1 MTAPTARPVLG
12 IALEPFG
19 WHPAAFAEVGAD
31 PLEATSAEHWAGLT
45 RSAEAASADFV
56 TFEDS
61 FSLTARDR
69 LSGRFDATLLAARV
83 APAVARIGLV
93 PTVTATHTEPFHAS
107 KAIATLDYVSGGR
120 AGVLAATTGAAA
132 EAALFGRKQPQ
143 DAASQAA
150 EAAEYIAVLRDLWDS
165 WEDDAIISDRA
176 TGRYIDRDR
185 LHYIEFQG
193 EHFSV
198 KGPSITPRPP
208 QGRPPVLVR
217 IADSAIELSAE
228 SAAAG
233 ADVAIVPAG
242 PEEQLA
248 DTARRLRAA
257 GVGTL
262 LVDVTVHLADSERT
276 ALRRIEKLDRRE
288 PADDDTQ
295 VFAGTGEALARTV
308 SGWQSLGFDGA
319 RLRPGV
325 NAIDLPRLRAAFAP
339 LLAGAPREGSLRATL
354 GLGPAVNRFAAVRG
368 A

>member
-1 MTAPTARPVLG
+1 MTAPTSRPVLG

-31 PLEATSAEHWAGLT
+31 PLEATSAEHWVGLA
-45 RSAEAASADFV
+45 RSAEAAAADFV

-83 APAVARIGLV
+83 APAVPRIGLI

-120 AGVLAATTGAAA
+120 AGVLPATTGAAA
-132 EAALFGRKQPQ
+132 DAALFGRKQPQ
-143 DAASQAA
+143 DAASRAV
-150 EAAEYIAVLRDLWDS
+150 EAREYVEVLRDLWDS
-165 WEDDAIISDRA
+165 WEDDAIVKDVG
-176 TGRYIDRDR
+176 TGRFIDRDR
-185 LHYIEFQG
+185 LHYIDFQG
-193 EHFSV
+193 ENFSV

-208 QGRPPVLVR
+208 QGQPPVVVR
-217 IADSAIELSAE
+217 VAD
-228 SAAAG
+228 AAAETVAAE
-233 ADVAIVPAG
+233 ADLAIVPAAAD
-242 PEEQLA
+242 EHLA
-248 DTARRLRAA
+248 ETARRLRAA
-257 GVGTL
+257 GVPLL

-288 PADDDTQ
+288 PADDDTL
-295 VFAGTGEALARTV
+295 VFAGTGESLARTV

-325 NAIDLPRLRAAFAP
+325 NAVDLPRLRSAFAP
-339 LLAGAPREGSLRATL
+339 LLPGAPRAGNLREIL
-354 GLGPAVNRFAAVRG
+354 GLAPAGNRFAAVKG

>member
-1 MTAPTARPVLG
+1 MTAPTSRPVLG

-31 PLEATSAEHWAGLT
+31 PLEATSAEHWVGLA
-45 RSAEAASADFV
+45 RSAEAAAADFV

-69 LSGRFDATLLAARV
+69 LTGRFDATLLASRV
-83 APAVARIGLV
+83 APAVPRIGLV

-120 AGVLAATTGAAA
+120 AGVLPATTGGAAD
-132 EAALFGRKQPQ
+132 AALFGRKAPQ
-143 DAASQAA
+143 DAASRAA
-150 EAAEYIAVLRDLWDS
+150 EAREYVEVLRDLWDS
-165 WEDDAIISDRA
+165 WEDEAVVKDVA
-176 TGRYIDRDR
+176 TGRFIDRDR
-185 LHYIEFQG
+185 LHYIDFRG
-193 EHFSV
+193 ENFAV

-208 QGRPPVLVR
+208 QGQPPV
-217 IADSAIELSAE
+217 IARVTDSASE
-228 SAAAG
+228 SVAVD
-233 ADVAIVPAG
+233 ADVALVPAG
-242 PEEQLA
+242 PDERLA

-257 GVGTL
+257 GVPLL

-288 PADDDTQ
+288 SADDDTL
-295 VFAGTGEALARTV
+295 VFAGTGESLAGTV
-308 SGWQSLGFDGA
+308 ARWQSLGFDGA

-325 NAIDLPRLRAAFAP
+325 NAVDLPRLRSAFAP
-339 LLAGAPREGSLRATL
+339 LLPGAPRTGTLREIL
-354 GLGPAVNRFAAVRG
+354 GLAPAVNRFAAVKG

>member
-31 PLEATSAEHWAGLT
+31 PLEATSAEHWVGLA

-83 APAVARIGLV
+83 APSVPRIGLV

-120 AGVLAATTGAAA
+120 AGVVPVTTGTAAD
-132 EAALFGRKQPQ
+132 AALFGRKAPQ
-143 DAASQAA
+143 DAASQAL
-150 EAAEYIAVLRDLWDS
+150 EAREYVEVLRDLWDS
-165 WEDDAIISDRA
+165 WEDDAVVKDVP

-185 LHYIEFQG
+185 VHYIDFQG
-193 EHFSV
+193 ENFSV

-208 QGRPPVLVR
+208 QGRPPVIVR
-217 IADSAIELSAE
+217 VTDAASESVAAD
-228 SAAAG
+228 

-242 PEEQLA
+242 PDESLA
-248 DTARRLRAA
+248 ETARRLRAA
-257 GVGTL
+257 GVPVL

-276 ALRRIEKLDRRE
+276 AVRRIEKLDRRE
-288 PADDDTQ
+288 RADDDTE
-295 VFAGTGEALARTV
+295 VFAGTGDALARTV
-308 SGWQSLGFDGA
+308 ARWQSLGFDGA

-325 NAIDLPRLRAAFAP
+325 NAVDLPRLRAAFAP
-339 LLAGAPREGSLRATL
+339 LLPGEARSGSFRDVL
-354 GLGPAVNRFAAVRG
+354 GLALAVNRFAAVKG

>member
-1 MTAPTARPVLG
+1 MTAPTSRPVLG

-31 PLEATSAEHWAGLT
+31 PLEATSAEHWVGLA
-45 RSAEAASADFV
+45 RSAEAAAADFV
-56 TFEDS
+56 SFEDS

-83 APAVARIGLV
+83 GPAVGRIGLV

-107 KAIATLDYVSGGR
+107 TAIATLDYVSGGR
-120 AGVLAATTGAAA
+120 AGVLPSTTGAPAD
-132 EAALFGRKQPQ
+132 AALFGRKAPQ
-143 DAASQAA
+143 DEASRAA
-150 EAAEYIAVLRDLWDS
+150 EAREYIEVLRDLWDS
-165 WEDDAIISDRA
+165 WGDEAVIKDVS

-185 LHYIEFQG
+185 LHYIDFQG
-193 EHFSV
+193 ENFSV

-208 QGRPPVLVR
+208 QGRPPVIVR
-217 IADSAIELSAE
+217 VGDGASETVAAD
-228 SAAAG
+228 
-233 ADVAIVPAG
+233 ADVALVPAASD
-242 PEEQLA
+242 EQLA

-257 GVGTL
+257 GTPLL

-276 ALRRIEKLDRRE
+276 ALRRIDKLDRRE
-288 PADDDTQ
+288 PAADDTV
-295 VFAGTGEALARTV
+295 VFAGTGESLAATV
-308 SGWQSLGFDGA
+308 ERWRSLGFDGA

-339 LLAGAPREGSLRATL
+339 LLPGAPRSGTLREIL
-354 GLGPAVNRFAAVRG
+354 GLAPAVNRFVTVKG